1 MSGKKITGKFFLC
14 LLITSSILVASC
26 KKNRED
32 YGTPAVIQ
40 LLNVMD
46 DGIILKVNYS
56 GQHPVRYNRTLD
68 LWNKEYQQFNTITMD
83 QLPQT
88 LALYSYEDTLDKDR
102 PLIDAP
108 LDIEK
113 GNSYSFFA
121 LGSKTEPDFLLNKDE
136 HTAGNMSDSLT
147 FIRIVNLVKG
157 LTISVNLK
165 DDPVGSIEQEIAFK
179 ELSPFK
185 GYAAGR
191 SVTGHVFEIRDHT
204 TGNLILSFPITDINE
219 TNITKNT
226 WLNRTNSLV
235 LTGQLNGAGLNE
247 PKIVRIPHFL

>member
-1 MSGKKITGKFFLC
+1 MSGKKITGRYFLFFL
-14 LLITSSILVASC
+14 ITCSILAASC

-46 DGIILKVNYS
+46 DGIMLKVNYS
-56 GQHPVRYNRTLD
+56 GQHPIRYNRTLD
-68 LWNKEYQQFNTITMD
+68 LWNKEYNQFNTITMD

-88 LALYSYEDTLDKDR
+88 LALYSYEDTLSKDL

-121 LGSKTEPDFLLNKDE
+121 FGSKAEPDFLLNKDE
-136 HTAGNMSDSLT
+136 HTAGDMSDSLT
-147 FIRIVNLVKG
+147 FIRIVNLVQG

-165 DDPVGSIEQEIAFK
+165 DDPAGSVEQEVAFK
-179 ELSPFK
+179 GLSAFK
-185 GYAAGR
+185 GYAADR
-191 SVTGHVFEIRDHT
+191 SVTEHVFEIRDRA

-235 LTGQLNGAGLNE
+235 LTGQLNGTGVNE
-247 PKIVRIPHFL
+247 PMIVRIPHFL